1 MQTICPDRTYWQEL
15 LDGALTEDRQGV
27 LEAHLDAC
35 VIGWARLARN
45 TLIIDCLAIIIST
58 AKQLSQPDL
67 GTLLR
72 RTSAVTLKPSLDLA
86 PLHLVRRARL
96 LDRHH

>member
-35 VIGWARLARN
+35 VSCRATLDELAGASDTLGLTARRLEQPSAE
-45 TLIIDCLAIIIST
+45 T
-58 AKQLSQPDL
+58 A
-67 GTLLR
+67 T
-72 RTSAVTLKPSLDLA
+72 
-86 PLHLVRRARL
+86 
-96 LDRHH
+96 